1 MCGSGGGEE
10 TCALR
15 GVRMLGLQ
23 RTRRVS
29 SALFVAHPTSFG
41 SSLLAPMHR
50 EWDLTK
56 PDAPEACLFCSELNP
71 QWAPGRGNAT
81 DVQTSRH
88 LSTSSISSQQSIWCS
103 FSGCHDFLSAL
114 PIVADKRP
122 AFSGLDMLPG
132 LPPSLPASR
141 RARGKGSRPS
151 SKPCAML
158 TRCSP
163 LGSRDTE
170 GLSAYERERNK
181 NVQQNRQV
189 PSP

>member
-41 SSLLAPMHR
+41 SSLLAPIHR

-56 PDAPEACLFCSELNP
+56 PDPPEACLFCSELNP

-88 LSTSSISSQQSIWCS
+88 LSTSSISSEQSMWCS
-103 FSGCHDFLSAL
+103 FSGCRDFLSAL
-114 PIVADKRP
+114 PIVADKRL
-122 AFSGLDMLPG
+122 AFSLRHVTWIT
-132 LPPSLPASR
+132 SLASR
-141 RARGKGSRPS
+141 VAPCSREGVSSQQQAVCDADTLLSPGIPRHRGSQRLRAG
-151 SKPCAML
+151 A
-158 TRCSP
+158 
-163 LGSRDTE
+163 
-170 GLSAYERERNK
+170 
-181 NVQQNRQV
+181 Q
-189 PSP
+189 